1 MTPNLFEVKDPSEN
15 LGFLHRKMQL
25 QIYSF
30 RIIFQQAEESL
41 KTIHE
46 KEEVK
51 DPYVSRKVHV
61 FILEIICFIN
71 L

>member
-15 LGFLHRKMQL
+15 LRFLHRKMQL

-30 RIIFQQAEESL
+30 HIIFQQVQESL

-51 DPYVSRKVHV
+51 DPHISRKVH
-61 FILEIICFIN
+61 FFLF
-71 L
+71 